1 MQSGEVSDGL
11 LIRGSQNIMKP
22 SLENLKPL
30 IRCSVCQKKYEPGK
44 VLLLEEEE
52 KKTTLHLTCDA
63 CGVSSLVF
71 VSLSQMGAVSF
82 GILTDLDRS
91 EAKKFYGGEAISS
104 DDALEA
110 HAFLKTFQ
118 GGAVDYLNS

>member
-1 MQSGEVSDGL
+1 
-11 LIRGSQNIMKP
+11 MKP
-22 SLENLKPL
+22 SLENMKPL

-44 VLLLEEEE
+44 VLLLEEDE
-52 KKTTLHLTCDA
+52 KKTTLHLTCES

-91 EAKKFYGGEAISS
+91 EAKKFYGNEAISS

-110 HAFLKTFQ
+110 HSFLKTFR
-118 GGAVDYLNS
+118 GGAGEYLQS